1 MDARKILGIV
11 IIVGAAA
18 LFGISQ
24 YIKGQVGEGKEKIA
38 NAQKMIDRGD
48 SILGLTPATK
58 QLGQTFTGGAKK
70 KIANAEETVVYYE
83 NLADKLQMGGFA
95 LLVIGGFVFF
105 LVPKKKKR

>member
-11 IIVGAAA
+11 IIVGAVA

-58 QLGQTFTGGAKK
+58 ELGQSLTGGAKK
-70 KIANAEETVVYYE
+70 KIANAQETVVYYE
-83 NLADKLQMGGFA
+83 NLAEKLQMGGFA
-95 LLVIGGFVFF
+95 LLIVGGLVFF
-105 LVPKKKKR
+105 LVSKKKRR